1 MFTEFQVM
9 KSEYLHFKYFCWITA
24 FISFLQAH
32 RLVIVDGDNRLE
44 GIVSLSDILNY
55 LVCEDRHYSGSFSNG
70 SCSGMWHILHDTGL

>member
-32 RLVIVDGDNRLE
+32 RLVIVLE
-44 GIVSLSDILNY
+44 ASAMGAVRVCGIYYMILAY
-55 LVCEDRHYSGSFSNG
+55 
-70 SCSGMWHILHDTGL
+70 